1 LIYAKY
7 AKDENVF
14 QELQSQIPSICY
26 SLYKDEIFTE
36 KFIVEK
42 FIRKT
47 LNFKNFFARPEVEA
61 LFLNKAEAFTHW
73 FTYAP
78 FEDEEGN
85 YNGLLSVENTVESK
99 HEISKPE
106 LKEIADL

>member
-1 LIYAKY
+1 M
-7 AKDENVF
+7 F

-42 FIRKT
+42 LIRKT

-61 LFLNKAEAFTHW
+61 QFLNKAEAFTHW

-78 FEDEEGN
+78 FEDEDGV
-85 YNGLLSVENTVESK
+85 YKGFTQVENTN
-99 HEISKPE
+99 EIIQEKKQPE